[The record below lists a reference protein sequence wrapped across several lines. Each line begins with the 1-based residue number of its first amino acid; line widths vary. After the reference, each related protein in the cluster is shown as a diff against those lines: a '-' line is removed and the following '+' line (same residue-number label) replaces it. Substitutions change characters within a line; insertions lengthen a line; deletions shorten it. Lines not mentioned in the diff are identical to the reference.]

1 MLAGRFG
8 VAPRCPVGQDQG
20 VNTPRGA
27 ADRLDALVGRRVALR
42 HRLPEVAGRPMLTDA
57 VGELVEDGP
66 AAVLVHTRRG
76 VVRIARDAVV
86 AVREIP
92 PPMPRRPSWAAVAR
106 LERICSD
113 AWPAVLTRPLGQ
125 WRLRAAGGF
134 TGRANSALAVGDPGL
149 AVPAALEQV
158 RGFAAEHGLP
168 PLVQVATG
176 SPWHRAILA
185 SGWTRHDAHPAGANV
200 TVLVAE
206 LPRLAAATT
215 SPDPEQSPPDP
226 SGGEQ
231 PGAGPAD
238 TEQTTAPPT
247 GAGPAGPGPI
257 GGELAGSEAAE
268 LTGWLEPPA
277 PVPGIVLTIDEEPAA
292 DWWRL
297 TTDLPVSDAERHVL
311 TAPGLAHVGFGL
323 ARDDAGNAVGV
334 ARLAVVD
341 GHLHVARLAVA
352 DRFRR
357 RGLGVALMRA
367 AAQWG
372 MTRAG
377 AQWCVL
383 QVAEHNE
390 PALALYRRLGFRPH
404 HRYEYLRPAGPTE
417 TQA

>member
-1 MLAGRFG
+1 MLTGRFG
-8 VAPRCPVGQDQG
+8 VAPRCLVGQDQG

-42 HRLPEVAGRPMLTDA
+42 HRRPEVAGRPMLTDA

-66 AAVLVHTRRG
+66 TAVLVHTRRG

-149 AVPAALEQV
+149 AMPAALDRV
-158 RGFAAEHGLP
+158 CGFAAEHGLP

-185 SGWTRHDAHPAGANV
+185 NGWTRHDAHPAGSNV

-206 LPRLAAATT
+206 LPRLAAAPV

-226 SGGEQ
+226 TDAEHTDAQ
-231 PGAGPAD
+231 
-238 TEQTTAPPT
+238 QTTAQQAAAEPT
-247 GAGPAGPGPI
+247 GAGPTGPGPI

-277 PVPGIVLTIDEEPAA
+277 PVPGVVLTIDEEPAA

-367 AAQWG
+367 AAQWA

>member
-1 MLAGRFG
+1 M
-8 VAPRCPVGQDQG
+8 
-20 VNTPRGA
+20 NTPKGA
-27 ADRLDALVGRRVALR
+27 ADQLDALVGRRVALR
-42 HRLPEVAGRPMLTDA
+42 HRLPEVDGRRMLTDA

-66 AAVLVHTRRG
+66 GAVLVHTRRG
-76 VVRIARDAVV
+76 VVRVARDAVV

-149 AVPAALEQV
+149 AMPAALDRV
-158 RGFAAEHGLP
+158 CGFAAEHGLLP
-168 PLVQVATG
+168 RVQVAMG
-176 SPWHRAILA
+176 SPWQRAILA
-185 SGWTRHDAHPAGANV
+185 NGWTRDDDHPAGADV
-200 TVLVAE
+200 AVLVAE
-206 LPRLAAATT
+206 LPLGTGQHAGVEPGTA
-215 SPDPEQSPPDP
+215 PE
-226 SGGEQ
+226 GEL
-231 PGAGPAD
+231 PGA
-238 TEQTTAPPT
+238 
-247 GAGPAGPGPI
+247 
-257 GGELAGSEAAE
+257 LAGSDAVE

-277 PVPGIVLTIDEEPAA
+277 PVPGVELTIDDEPAA

-297 TTDLPVSDAERHVL
+297 TADLPVSDAERHVL
-311 TAPGLAHVGFGL
+311 TAPNLPYVGFAV
-323 ARDDAGNAVGV
+323 ARADSGRAVGV

-341 GHLHVARLAVA
+341 GHLHVARVAVDEA
-352 DRFRR
+352 FRR

-372 MTRAG
+372 MTRAA

-390 PALALYRRLGFRPH
+390 PALALYRRLGFRVH
-404 HRYEYLRPAGPTE
+404 HRYQYLRPARPTE
-417 TQA
+417 TAP

>member
-1 MLAGRFG
+1 M
-8 VAPRCPVGQDQG
+8 
-20 VNTPRGA
+20 NTPRGA

-66 AAVLVHTRRG
+66 TAVLVHTRRG
-76 VVRIARDAVV
+76 VVRIDRAAVV

-113 AWPAVLTRPLGQ
+113 AWPAVLMRPLGQ

-149 AVPAALEQV
+149 AIPAALDRV
-158 RGFAAEHGLP
+158 CGFAAEHGLP
-168 PLVQVATG
+168 PLVQVAVG

-185 SGWTRHDAHPAGANV
+185 NGWTRHDAHPAGANV

-206 LPRLAAATT
+206 LPGLAAAPAA
-215 SPDPEQSPPDP
+215 PDPEQSTP
-226 SGGEQ
+226 E
-231 PGAGPAD
+231 
-238 TEQTTAPPT
+238 PT
-247 GAGPAGPGPI
+247 GAQETDAQETDARPTGAPQSTPGPI

-277 PVPGIVLTIDEEPAA
+277 PIPGIALTIDEEPAA

-390 PALALYRRLGFRPH
+390 PAVALYQRLGFRPH
-404 HRYEYLRPAGPTE
+404 HRYEYLRPAGRTE

>member
-1 MLAGRFG
+1 MH
-8 VAPRCPVGQDQG
+8 
-20 VNTPRGA
+20 TPGEA

-42 HRLPEVAGRPMLTDA
+42 HRLPEVDGRPMLTDA
-57 VGELVEDGP
+57 VGELGEDGP
-66 AAVLVHTRRG
+66 GAVLVHTRRG
-76 VVRIARDAVV
+76 VVRVARDAVV

-149 AVPAALEQV
+149 AMPVALDRV
-158 RGFAAEHGLP
+158 CGFAAEHGLLP
-168 PLVQVATG
+168 RVQVAMG
-176 SPWHRAILA
+176 SPWQRAILA
-185 SGWTRHDAHPAGANV
+185 HGWTRDDDHPAGADV
-200 TVLVAE
+200 AVLVAE
-206 LPRLAAATT
+206 LPLVAAPTDPAPTDPTVTDPTVTDPAAT
-215 SPDPEQSPPDP
+215 DP
-226 SGGEQ
+226 G
-231 PGAGPAD
+231 
-238 TEQTTAPPT
+238 PT
-247 GAGPAGPGPI
+247 GSGPAG
-257 GGELAGSEAAE
+257 AATGSRTEPTGLLGTEPVSSDTAQ

-277 PVPGIVLTIDEEPAA
+277 PVDGVELTIDEEPAA

-297 TTDLPVSDAERHVL
+297 TADPPVSDAQRHVL
-311 TAPGLAHVGFGL
+311 TAPGLGHVGFGL
-323 ARDDAGNAVGV
+323 ARDDSGAAVGV

-341 GHLHVARLAVA
+341 GHLHVARLTVA
-352 DRFRR
+352 EPFRR

-383 QVAEHNE
+383 QVAQHNE
-390 PALALYRRLGFRPH
+390 PALALYRQLGFRVH
-404 HRYEYLRPAGPTE
+404 HRYQYLRPAGPAE
-417 TQA
+417 TRT

>member
-1 MLAGRFG
+1 
-8 VAPRCPVGQDQG
+8 VGQDQG

-42 HRLPEVAGRPMLTDA
+42 HRLPEVDGRPMLTDA

-66 AAVLVHTRRG
+66 GAVLVHTRRG
-76 VVRIARDAVV
+76 VVRVARDAVV

-113 AWPAVLTRPLGQ
+113 AWPAVLMRPLGQ

-149 AVPAALEQV
+149 AMATALDRV
-158 RGFAAEHGLP
+158 RDFAAEHGLP
-168 PLVQVATG
+168 PRVQVAMG
-176 SPWHRAILA
+176 SPWQRAILA
-185 SGWTRHDAHPAGANV
+185 QGWTRDDDHPAGADV

-206 LPRLAAATT
+206 LPLGTGQG
-215 SPDPEQSPPDP
+215 D
-226 SGGEQ
+226 
-231 PGAGPAD
+231 AGPA
-238 TEQTTAPPT
+238 EQTGTELGAPD
-247 GAGPAGPGPI
+247 
-257 GGELAGSEAAE
+257 AAE

-277 PVPGIVLTIDEEPAA
+277 GVDGVELTIDEEPVA

-297 TTDLPVSDAERHVL
+297 TADLPVSEAQRHVL
-311 TAPGLAHVGFGL
+311 TAPGLGHVGFGL
-323 ARDDAGNAVGV
+323 ARDDSGAAVGV

-352 DRFRR
+352 EPFRR

-390 PALALYRRLGFRPH
+390 PALALYRHLGFRPH
-404 HRYEYLRPAGPTE
+404 HRYQYLRPGGPTE
-417 TQA
+417 TRA

>member
-1 MLAGRFG
+1 M
-8 VAPRCPVGQDQG
+8 
-20 VNTPRGA
+20 NTPKGA

-42 HRLPEVAGRPMLTDA
+42 HRLPEVDGRPMLTDA

-66 AAVLVHTRRG
+66 GAVLVHTRRG
-76 VVRIARDAVV
+76 AVRVARDAVV

-113 AWPAVLTRPLGQ
+113 AWPAVLMRPLGQ

-149 AVPAALEQV
+149 AVPAALDRV
-158 RGFAAEHGLP
+158 CGFAAEHGLAP
-168 PLVQVATG
+168 RVQVAMG
-176 SPWHRAILA
+176 SPWQRAILA
-185 SGWTRHDAHPAGANV
+185 HGWTRDDAHPAGAEV
-200 TVLVAE
+200 AVLVAE
-206 LPRLAAATT
+206 LPLGTG
-215 SPDPEQSPPDP
+215 QG
-226 SGGEQ
+226 GGEE
-231 PGAGPAD
+231 AGLA
-238 TEQTTAPPT
+238 
-247 GAGPAGPGPI
+247 
-257 GGELAGSEAAE
+257 GELAAPNAVE

-277 PVPGIVLTIDEEPAA
+277 PVAGVELTIDEEPAA

-297 TTDLPVSDAERHVL
+297 TADEPVSEAQRHVL
-311 TAPGLAHVGFGL
+311 TAPGLPYVGFAL
-323 ARDDAGNAVGV
+323 ARDDSGTPIGV

-352 DRFRR
+352 EPLRR

-390 PALALYRRLGFRPH
+390 PALALYRRLGFRVH
-404 HRYEYLRPAGPTE
+404 HRYQYLRPAGPT
-417 TQA
+417 

>member
-1 MLAGRFG
+1 
-8 VAPRCPVGQDQG
+8 VGQDQG
-20 VNTPRGA
+20 VNTPKGA

-42 HRLPEVAGRPMLTDA
+42 HRLPEVDGRRMLTDA

-66 AAVLVHTRRG
+66 GAVLVHTRRG
-76 VVRIARDAVV
+76 AVRVARDAVV

-113 AWPAVLTRPLGQ
+113 AWPAVLMRPLGQ

-149 AVPAALEQV
+149 AMPAALDRV
-158 RGFAAEHGLP
+158 CSFAVEHGLAP
-168 PLVQVATG
+168 RVQVAMG
-176 SPWHRAILA
+176 SPWQRAILA
-185 SGWTRHDAHPAGANV
+185 HGWTRDDAHPAGAEV
-200 TVLVAE
+200 AVLVAE
-206 LPRLAAATT
+206 LPIGTG
-215 SPDPEQSPPDP
+215 QG
-226 SGGEQ
+226 GGE
-231 PGAGPAD
+231 
-238 TEQTTAPPT
+238 ET
-247 GAGPAGPGPI
+247 GLA
-257 GGELAGSEAAE
+257 GELAAPDAVE

-277 PVPGIVLTIDEEPAA
+277 PVAGVELTIDEEPAA

-297 TTDLPVSDAERHVL
+297 TADEPVSDAQRHVL
-311 TAPGLAHVGFGL
+311 TAPSLPYVGFAV
-323 ARDDAGNAVGV
+323 ARDDSGTPVGA

-341 GHLHVARLAVA
+341 GHLHVARLTVA
-352 DRFRR
+352 EPLRR
-357 RGLGVALMRA
+357 RGLGSALMRA

-390 PALALYRRLGFRPH
+390 PALALYRWLGFRVH
-404 HRYEYLRPAGPTE
+404 HRYQYLRPAGPTE
-417 TQA
+417 TTGPTETAP

>member
-1 MLAGRFG
+1 M
-8 VAPRCPVGQDQG
+8 
-20 VNTPRGA
+20 NTPEGA

-42 HRLPEVAGRPMLTDA
+42 HRLPEVEGRPMLTDA
-57 VGELVEDGP
+57 VGELVDDGP

-76 VVRIARDAVV
+76 VVRVARAAVV

-113 AWPAVLTRPLGQ
+113 AWPAVLVRPLGQ
-125 WRLRAAGGF
+125 WRLRAADGF

-149 AVPAALEQV
+149 AMPAALDRV
-158 RGFAAEHGLP
+158 CGFAAEHGLLP
-168 PLVQVATG
+168 RVQVAIG

-185 SGWTRHDAHPAGANV
+185 NGWTRDDAHPAGADV
-200 TVLVAE
+200 AVLVTE
-206 LPRLAAATT
+206 LPLGTGQSDSDRAPLGQ
-215 SPDPEQSPPDP
+215 PDTGQS
-226 SGGEQ
+226 
-231 PGAGPAD
+231 GAGQAIAEHPA
-238 TEQTTAPPT
+238 TERT
-247 GAGPAGPGPI
+247 GTEVARG
-257 GGELAGSEAAE
+257 LAVPDAAD

-277 PVPGIVLTIDEEPAA
+277 PVPGVELTIEEEPSA

-297 TTDLPVSDAERHVL
+297 TVDPPVSDAERHVL
-311 TAPGLAHVGFGL
+311 TAPNLPYVGFAV
-323 ARDDAGNAVGV
+323 ARTDSGRAVGV

-341 GHLHVARLAVA
+341 GHLHVARVEVTGPY
-352 DRFRR
+352 RR

-390 PALALYRRLGFRPH
+390 AALALYRRLGFRAH
-404 HRYEYLRPAGPTE
+404 HRYQYLRPAGPTE